1 MEWLLTITFLLFLHP
16 LTFAGSLDS
25 AVQRL
30 RSESEVLSSLI
41 NDFGSAGDGGDHADS
56 TVSMLSLSLRRDHLS
71 SRLNRLA
78 SKMSIL
84 NRDTVGFLQGR
95 VNSTLKE
102 ETARRTRWS
111 ENGCGRHSN
120 MSMSCRSSES
130 AGSSTQ
136 LMATKQDLSNL
147 LEISSVISD
156 SENKLEDWTLQV
168 AMNMVDEYVR
178 KDTARI
184 NHQTNEV
191 EHMGVGRVSFGSS
204 CSSFLSLIALKV
216 RSAIGSANHDP
227 LFDHATSK
235 NGGTIMF
242 GRDGEGRHWT
252 SQPQEKGKDSYIR
265 LGDAPW
271 RRYIPEDWEAL
282 LGQIVDRWTEWI
294 LPGDLW
300 LFFQRMSVRTCSRT
314 LSFF

>member
-111 ENGCGRHSN
+111 E
-120 MSMSCRSSES
+120 MD
-130 AGSSTQ
+130 AD
-136 LMATKQDLSNL
+136 AT
-147 LEISSVISD
+147 
-156 SENKLEDWTLQV
+156 
-168 AMNMVDEYVR
+168 
-178 KDTARI
+178 
-184 NHQTNEV
+184 
-191 EHMGVGRVSFGSS
+191 
-204 CSSFLSLIALKV
+204 
-216 RSAIGSANHDP
+216 
-227 LFDHATSK
+227 
-235 NGGTIMF
+235 
-242 GRDGEGRHWT
+242 
-252 SQPQEKGKDSYIR
+252 
-265 LGDAPW
+265 
-271 RRYIPEDWEAL
+271 
-282 LGQIVDRWTEWI
+282 
-294 LPGDLW
+294 
-300 LFFQRMSVRTCSRT
+300 RTCQCHAVRAKA
-314 LSFF
+314 LEAAHN

>member
-1 MEWLLTITFLLFLHP
+1 
-16 LTFAGSLDS
+16 
-25 AVQRL
+25 
-30 RSESEVLSSLI
+30 
-41 NDFGSAGDGGDHADS
+41 
-56 TVSMLSLSLRRDHLS
+56 
-71 SRLNRLA
+71 
-78 SKMSIL
+78 
-84 NRDTVGFLQGR
+84 
-95 VNSTLKE
+95 
-102 ETARRTRWS
+102 
-111 ENGCGRHSN
+111 
-120 MSMSCRSSES
+120 
-130 AGSSTQ
+130 
-136 LMATKQDLSNL
+136 
-147 LEISSVISD
+147 
-156 SENKLEDWTLQV
+156 
-168 AMNMVDEYVR
+168 
-178 KDTARI
+178 
-184 NHQTNEV
+184 
-191 EHMGVGRVSFGSS
+191 MGVGRVSFGSS

-314 LSFF
+314 LSFFWPTLRWYEMEFALMLTGHFSLIPAAHCKII